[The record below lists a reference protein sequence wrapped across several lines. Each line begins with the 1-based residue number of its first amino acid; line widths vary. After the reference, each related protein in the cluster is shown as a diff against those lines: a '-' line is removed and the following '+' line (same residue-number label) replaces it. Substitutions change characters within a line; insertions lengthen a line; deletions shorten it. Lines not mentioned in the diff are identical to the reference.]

1 MFSAKRMRVGVA
13 GGLVATTAT
22 NLVEHA
28 LVLAQRP
35 NTAPISGGPLVIN
48 GQAIGTYDYT
58 VKSAT
63 TLASFVDSDW
73 FTATKDTASAWVIVN
88 GNLTINSGVT
98 LRPAARKLLTVVCV
112 TGDLTLNGSISM
124 SQRGANH
131 SGTGDSGGLTP
142 PVPVRVY
149 SGAIST
155 YTNPD
160 IGATG
165 GTGGAGVTAGATYL
179 NGTVG
184 GLAASI
190 GTGGGGSGSAY
201 LATSGAGASGTC
213 FSGGA
218 GGGAGSGENAYAGVA
233 NGGAGG
239 IGTNGAWYGVGN
251 GPNGVDNGTGGVLV
265 VIVLGS
271 VSGSG
276 SITAAG
282 GSLASTWFSPY
293 NTSFGMGGGAS
304 GGGVALL
311 IRRSGLTPAISAP
324 GGTSVITNGF
334 ANGGSGGN
342 GFAGAWTLPTTSA
355 WIGGNQY
362 WTSPDSDSF
371 NNVFINGNAASISS
385 SVTQTITI
393 VGTVAPS
400 STAFAV
406 SANVLT
412 IAGVLGGGPISKS
425 GTGQVSLDSPANTF
439 VGDVTLSGGVLKIT
453 DDGSLGNA
461 SNSLVFAAAASAALK
476 TVGAVT
482 LSRNVSI
489 ASNAAATFA
498 ASSAIITGVL
508 SGSGSL
514 TWAANFVGTCRLTN
528 ANNTFSGPI
537 SVLAGSVEAV
547 SLSDSAGAISL
558 GNSGLATQFT
568 WVGAAKTF
576 NNRPISLFGT
586 TGGGE
591 IRNNSANAADTL
603 TFNTHLLV
611 SKSGNKSL
619 VLGGSNAGTNAFNGI
634 IGDGS
639 SAVISVSKSGV
650 GLWRLGGNNTYSGGT
665 TISAGTL
672 SAGSANAFGTGAVTV
687 NTGATLRL
695 NGYTIPNTIVNNGGT
710 VIP

>member
-1 MFSAKRMRVGVA
+1 MFSAKRMRSAVA
-13 GGLVATTAT
+13 AGATPDTAL
-22 NLVEHA
+22 NLFEHA
-28 LVLAQRP
+28 IVLSQRA
-35 NTAPISGGPLVIN
+35 NTAPISGGSLVVN
-48 GQAIGTYDYT
+48 GQQLGAYDYT

-88 GNLTINSGVT
+88 GDLTINSGVT

-112 TGDLTLNGSISM
+112 TGNLTLNGSISM

-155 YTNPD
+155 YTNPN

-201 LATSGAGASGTC
+201 TATSGAGASGTC

-218 GGGAGSGENAYAGVA
+218 GGGAGYGANAFAGVD

-239 IGTNGAWYGVGN
+239 ISTNSAWSGVGN
-251 GPNGVDNGTGGVLV
+251 GTGSLLGANTGTGGVLV

-282 GSLASTWFSPY
+282 GSFAFTWTAPYSPAV
-293 NTSFGMGGGAS
+293 GMGGGAS

-311 IRRSGLTPAISAP
+311 IQRSGTTPAISAP

-334 ANGGSGGN
+334 ANGGSGGD

-355 WIGGNQY
+355 WTGGNQI
-362 WTSPDSDSF
+362 WSSPDSDSF
-371 NNVFINGNAASISS
+371 NNVFINGNAASITS
-385 SVTQTITI
+385 SVNQTITI

-406 SANVLT
+406 SAGVLS

-425 GTGQVSLDSPANTF
+425 GTGQLNLNGAANTF
-439 VGDVTLSGGVLKIT
+439 VGDVTLSGGTLQIAG
-453 DDGSLGNA
+453 DGSLGNA
-461 SNSLVFAAAASAALK
+461 SNLLLFAASATLRLN
-476 TVGAVT
+476 TDST

-489 ASNAAATFA
+489 ASGAIATFGNG
-498 ASSAIITGVL
+498 SVIISGVL
-508 SGSGSL
+508 SGSGTFRFSAL
-514 TWAANFVGTCRLTN
+514 FANCRLTN

-537 SVLAGSVEAV
+537 SVLSGYVEAV
-547 SLSDSAGAISL
+547 SLPDSAGAISL

-568 WVGAAKTF
+568 WAGAAKTF
-576 NNRPISLFGT
+576 NDRPFALVGT
-586 TGGGE
+586 TGGGV
-591 IRNNSANAADTL
+591 ISNSNSNPADTL
-603 TFNTHLLV
+603 TINKNLSV
-611 SKSGNKSL
+611 STAGNKSL
-619 VLGGSNAGTNAFNGI
+619 GFAGPNAGTNAFNGVI
-634 IGDGS
+634 ADGT
-639 SAVISVSKSGV
+639 SAVISVSKSGS
-650 GLWRLGGNNTYSGGT
+650 GLWQLGGNNTYSGGT
-665 TISAGTL
+665 TISGGTL

-687 NTGATLRL
+687 STGATLRL